1 MEVLREYDVAGA
13 EAGTETGA
21 IAVHGVTFDGTDV
34 WFADGEHLRS
44 FDPVTGKEKRKLAVP
59 CAAGTAFDGERF
71 YQVDKGEILTI
82 DPATGDILA
91 RVPAPSENAAG
102 LTWAEGSLWVGMYR
116 ERKIH
121 RLDPKTGKIQHTID
135 SARFV
140 TGVTFVDGDLWHG
153 TWEGDESDIRHVD
166 KETGEVLEALPMP
179 KGTVVSGLEFDGKET
194 LFAGGGKS
202 GKVRALRRPK
212 RRP

>member
-1 MEVLREYDVAGA
+1 MEVLREYDVAGK
-13 EAGTETGA
+13 ETGTETGTSV
-21 IAVHGVTFDGTDV
+21 VHGVTFDGTDV

-44 FDPVTGKEKRKLAVP
+44 FDPATGKEKRKLAVP

-194 LFAGGGKS
+194 LFAGGGRS